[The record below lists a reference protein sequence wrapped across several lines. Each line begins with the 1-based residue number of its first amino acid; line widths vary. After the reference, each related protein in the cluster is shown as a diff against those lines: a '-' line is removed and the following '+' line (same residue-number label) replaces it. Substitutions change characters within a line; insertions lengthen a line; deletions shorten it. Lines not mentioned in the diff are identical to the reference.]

1 MSKATNT
8 TPETQATT
16 TPETQTNTVPDTTT
30 PETQSATTPK
40 AMALE
45 IAEAAKPV
53 EGSNEWLQERV
64 PVTLFKDDDKY
75 KDDVIVSV
83 NGYAWQIQR
92 GVTVMI
98 PRYVAL
104 QLELIEKQRQKATYY
119 RDEGW
124 KATCIVQE
132 GK

>member
-1 MSKATNT
+1 MSKTN
-8 TPETQATT
+8 
-16 TPETQTNTVPDTTT
+16 TT

-40 AMALE
+40 ATAPE

-53 EGSNEWLQERV
+53 EGSNEWLQEKV
-64 PVTLFKDDDKY
+64 PVKLFSDGEKY
-75 KDDVIVSV
+75 TGDVVVSV

-104 QLELIEKQRQKATYY
+104 QLDLIEKQRKKATYY

-124 KATCIVQE
+124 KRTKITQE
-132 GK
+132 GKED